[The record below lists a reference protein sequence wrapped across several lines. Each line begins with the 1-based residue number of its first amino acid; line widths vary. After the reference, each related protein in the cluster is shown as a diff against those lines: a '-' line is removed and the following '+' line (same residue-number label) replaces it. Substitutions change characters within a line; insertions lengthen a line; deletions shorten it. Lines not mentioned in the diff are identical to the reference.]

1 MSGDLLVPADI
12 GPGMVPVG
20 WAESVLERAQSID
33 DLARLWDAATTCAG
47 LAQKWNGFPREKNE
61 IKTAQMF
68 CEVELGQRLGPRPG
82 AGNQHTVDRLS
93 HAISD
98 VIPQPRVSE
107 FQRFYGQRDVC
118 VELIR
123 SGKRSRRALLL
134 AIDQLNA
141 VDVDPATVDVRRG
154 DFRDVLTDTV
164 DNGTVA
170 LILTDPPYPEKYID
184 LWSHLGHF
192 GKRTLIDGGSLVAY
206 CGQSHLIESAAY
218 LGLSGLRYWWTIAL
232 THGHGSQ
239 MMPGKN
245 VSIGWKPLLWYVL
258 DRRATTVMMPDRID
272 GTAPRKTVPTGDT
285 DDWAQGV
292 EELEP
297 IISALT
303 APGDLIVDP
312 FAGSGTTGVAA
323 MRFGRRFIGAE
334 LAAP

>member
-1 MSGDLLVPADI
+1 MSGDLVPADI
-12 GPGMVPVG
+12 GPGMVPTG
-20 WAESVLERAQSID
+20 WAESVLERALTID
-33 DLARLWDAATTCAG
+33 DSAVLWDAATNCAG

-68 CEVELGQRLGPRPG
+68 CEVQLGQVLGPNPG
-82 AGNQHTVDRLS
+82 QGTRTDLDDFP
-93 HAISD
+93 HAEGS
-98 VIPQPRVSE
+98 IPVQRQSE
-107 FQRFYGQRDVC
+107 FRRFFGMRDVC

-134 AIDQLNA
+134 AVDQLNA
-141 VDVDPATVDVRRG
+141 VDVDPATVDVRAG
-154 DFRDVLTDTV
+154 DFRDVLGDI
-164 DNGTVA
+164 DSSSVA
-170 LILTDPPYPEKYID
+170 LILTDPPYPAEYLE

-218 LGLSGLRYWWTIAL
+218 LGLSGLRYWWTLAL

-245 VSIGWKPLLWYVL
+245 VSIGWKPLLWYVR
-258 DRRATTVMMPDRID
+258 DRRATDVMMPDRID
-272 GTAPRKTVPTGDT
+272 GSSPRKTMPTGDT
-285 DDWAQGV
+285 ADWAQGV

-323 MRFGRRFIGAE
+323 LRFNRRFIGAE
-334 LAAP
+334 VAP